1 MTSTSR
7 IERCGRGGGAAL
19 YATGRTEPPR
29 RFVRCKARGSQTGF
43 PNGPERAVR
52 FWNDRRRE
60 YGRPADGEARG
71 ALGGI

>member
-7 IERCGRGGGAAL
+7 IERCGCGGGAAL

-29 RFVRCKARGSQTGF
+29 WFVRCKACGNQTGF
-43 PNGPERAVR
+43 LNDPERAVR

-60 YGRPADGEARG
+60 HGRPADGEARG